1 MNKVSQIIFDKLE
14 QDLEKKDNVSLI
26 VSGGS
31 SPIQIFKDLSGMET
45 KWGKINISLVD
56 DRVVDKNHNDSNE
69 KLVNDLLIID
79 KAKDANFIS
88 ICNQSD
94 KLANLNRPFNVMLL
108 GMGEDGHFASLFPK
122 LIHTNPEYFDKAAKP
137 EIFFTEPMGNPC
149 HKRVSMNLS
158 MILQSEIIFLLVS
171 SQKKMEVFNRAKNDK
186 SLPLYFLLNQDKI
199 NINIVKNFWAFKN
212 II

>member
-1 MNKVSQIIFDKLE
+1 MNKIAQIIFEKLD
-14 QDLEKKDNVSLI
+14 QDLKKKDDVSFI

-31 SPIQIFKDLSGMET
+31 SPVQIFKDLSAMET
-45 KWGKINISLVD
+45 DWSKINISLVD

-69 KLVNDLLIID
+69 KLVNDVLIAN

-94 KLANLNRPFNVMLL
+94 ELTNLNKPFNIMLL

-122 LIHTNPEYFDKAAKP
+122 LLETNFHLFDVSRKP

-171 SQKKMEVFNRAKNDK
+171 NQKKMEVLNQARNNK
-186 SLPLYFLLNQDKI
+186 SLPLYFLLNQDKL
-199 NINIVKNFWAFKN
+199 NIEIVKDY
-212 II
+212 